1 MDTHRRDVIL
11 SRFARRSTMSL
22 SEAVRKHKQF
32 LFPAAT
38 MYYEEPIA
46 LVRGEG
52 SYVWDDQGKKYLD
65 AFGGVLTVSVGHANP
80 KVVAGIVEQVKK
92 ISHTS
97 TLYAN
102 AQTSNL
108 AEKLASISPGNLK
121 KTFFTSSGTEA
132 NETAMN
138 AARVATGRMDI
149 ITLRHSYSGRSLQTL
164 AGCGQSGWKKI
175 PLPVAHIRHAH
186 APYCYRCPF
195 NAPGPHACGLECAND
210 IEELIQ
216 TETGGEV
223 AAFMAETVIGSG
235 GFIVPPA
242 GYFERAVAIARK
254 YGGLYIA
261 DEVQTAWGRT
271 GGKWWGIQHWDV
283 NPDIMVSA
291 KGMGNG
297 APVALTIA
305 TPAVADKFPGITF
318 ATFGGNPVS
327 MAATRSTLEVIEE
340 QGLLENC
347 KVTGGYLGE
356 RFKAL
361 QDKHPLIGDARGIG
375 MMQALELV
383 KDRKTKEPAPAAVA
397 AVFEEAK
404 RRGVLIGK
412 GGVYGNVIRT
422 GLMLN
427 AGRAQV
433 DELVEAM
440 DAGLTVAA
448 EQVKA

>member
-1 MDTHRRDVIL
+1 
-11 SRFARRSTMSL
+11 MSD
-22 SEAVRKHKQF
+22 AVRKHKEY
-32 LFPAAT
+32 LFPAVS
-38 MYYEEPIA
+38 MYYQEPIE

-52 SYVWDDQGKKYLD
+52 NYVWDDTGKRYLD

-80 KVVAGIVEQVKK
+80 RVVNAVVEQVKR

-97 TLYAN
+97 ALYAN
-102 AQTSNL
+102 AQQSNL
-108 AEKLASISPGNLK
+108 AEKLASIAPGDLRK
-121 KTFFTSSGTEA
+121 SFFTSSGTEA

-175 PLPVAHIRHAH
+175 PLPVSGIRHAH

-216 TETGGEV
+216 TETGGEI
-223 AAFMAETVIGSG
+223 AAFMAETVLGSG

-242 GYFERAVAIARK
+242 GYFERAAAIARK

-297 APVALTIA
+297 APVAMTIA

-327 MAATRSTLEVIEE
+327 MAAARSTIEVIEE
-340 QGLLENC
+340 EGLLENC
-347 KVTGGYLGE
+347 RVTGAYLGE

-361 QDKHPLIGDARGIG
+361 KEKHTLIGDARGLG

-383 KDRKTKEPAPAAVA
+383 KDRKTREPAPAAVG

-404 RRGVLIGK
+404 RRGVLLGK
-412 GGVYGNVIRT
+412 GGLHGNVIRT

-427 AGRAQV
+427 AGKAQV
-433 DELVEAM
+433 DELVEAI
-440 DAGLTVAA
+440 DAGLTTAA
-448 EQVKA
+448 AH